1 MKKSDNKVV
10 NLFEESNKGIQKTVI
25 TETMKMKRGGTLS
38 NPVLAYETWG
48 KLSKSKDNVVV
59 ILTGLSA
66 SSHVASNSSDSNP
79 GWWEGIVGPDKAIDT
94 NKFYIICVNSLGS
107 CFGSTGPA
115 SINQITGEPFRLTF
129 PELTIDDMATATK
142 FLLDKLG
149 IKQINT
155 LVGPSMGGMHA
166 LALIIQNN
174 KFVRNFIAISTAFQS
189 LPYAIAIRSL
199 QREVIRKDPLWK
211 NGYYTPDSPPL
222 NGVRIAR
229 KLGMISYRSANE
241 WAQRFG
247 RKKSSKNNI
256 TQNTFGI
263 ENTGFEF
270 EIESYLEHLA
280 VKFQNVFDANCYL
293 YLSRSI
299 DWFDIIDYGSSSEE
313 VLGKTGL
320 ESALILGVESDI
332 LFPIYQQKELAEY
345 LSADSTKV
353 TYKSLNCLQGHD
365 SFLVD
370 IETFSRE
377 ISCYLENI

>member
-1 MKKSDNKVV
+1 MKKSDSNVV
-10 NLFEESNKGIQKTVI
+10 NLFEQSNQGVQKIVLI
-25 TETMKMKRGGTLS
+25 DSMKMKRGGAIS

-48 KLSKSKDNVVV
+48 KMNESRDNIVI

-66 SSHVASNSSDSNP
+66 SSHVASHSSNPNP

-94 NKFYIICVNSLGS
+94 NKFYVVCINSLGS

-115 SINQITGEPFRLTF
+115 SLNEITGEPFRLTF

-142 FLLDKLG
+142 LLLDKLK
-149 IKQINT
+149 IQQINT
-155 LVGPSMGGMHA
+155 LIGPSMGGMHA

-174 KFVRNFIAISTAFQS
+174 GLVRNFIGISTAFQS

-211 NGYYTPDSPPL
+211 NGYYTPDNPPL

-241 WAQRFG
+241 WSQRFG

-280 VKFQNVFDANCYL
+280 IKFQDVFDANCYL

-299 DWFDIIDYGSSSEE
+299 DWFDIIDYGASSKE

-320 ESALILGVESDI
+320 ESAMILGIESDI
-332 LFPIYQQKELAEY
+332 LFPIHQQKELAEY
-345 LSADSTKV
+345 LSTNSTKV
-353 TYKSLNCLQGHD
+353 TYKSLDCIQGHD

-370 IETFSRE
+370 IERFSQE
-377 ISCYLENI
+377 IRCYLKDI

>member
-10 NLFEESNKGIQKTVI
+10 NLFEESKKGIQKTVL
-25 TETMKMKRGGTLS
+25 TENMKMKRGGSLS

-48 KLSKSKDNVVV
+48 KLSKSKDNVVI

-66 SSHVASNSSDSNP
+66 SSHVASSSSDSNP
-79 GWWEGIVGPDKAIDT
+79 GWWEGIVGPDKAIDS
-94 NKFYIICVNSLGS
+94 NKFYIICINSLGS

-174 KFVRNFIAISTAFQS
+174 RLVRNFIAISTAFQS

-199 QREVIRKDPLWK
+199 QREVIRKDPHWK
-211 NGYYTPDSPPL
+211 NGYYAPDSPPL

-345 LSADSTKV
+345 LSAGSTKV

>member
-25 TETMKMKRGGTLS
+25 TETMKMKRGGSLS

-66 SSHVASNSSDSNP
+66 SSHVASSNSDSNP

-94 NKFYIICVNSLGS
+94 NKFYVVCVNSLGS

-174 KFVRNFIAISTAFQS
+174 KFVKNFIAISTAFQS

-280 VKFQNVFDANCYL
+280 IKFQNVFDANCYL

-353 TYKSLNCLQGHD
+353 TYKSLNCIQGHD

>member
-25 TETMKMKRGGTLS
+25 TETMKMKRGGSLS

-94 NKFYIICVNSLGS
+94 NKFYVVCVNSLGS

-174 KFVRNFIAISTAFQS
+174 KFVKNFIAISTAFQS

-280 VKFQNVFDANCYL
+280 IKFQNVFDANCYL